1 MYKDGKNG
9 RISISIVV
17 KEAFME
23 EKLYKTLGSTGAA
36 NLAIGVCILVAGV
49 ASGVMLIV
57 NGGRLL
63 KSRKKIL
70 L

>member
-1 MYKDGKNG
+1 M
-9 RISISIVV
+9 
-17 KEAFME
+17 

-36 NLAIGVCILVAGV
+36 NLAIGVCILVTGV
-49 ASGVMLIV
+49 VSGILLIV

-63 KSRKKIL
+63 KGRKKIL